1 MFISPELAIFEAMG
15 FLFPLFLLAGLS
27 LAIPV
32 LIHLF
37 NLRRYKRVNFPD
49 TRFLRN
55 IQLSTKRQSKIRN
68 WRLLAMRLLFLAA
81 LILAFAQP
89 YFGKNDTDATATVSA
104 IYIDNSYSMTIGD
117 GQENLLQQARNKAR
131 QLIAASD
138 ERARFLLL
146 SNDKLSATRPMLRS
160 EALEA
165 IQLLKPV
172 ARTATLRQVM
182 NSITAAQANER
193 RERWN
198 IYLFSDLQQ
207 NMFTDAGGKV
217 QPPANATVYCYP
229 LKAEKAGNL
238 YIDTAYFLSPNLDT
252 RQPNPLVIGI
262 KQSGPDK
269 KRTSN
274 LKVSVG
280 NQVRAVS
287 TIDMKGNTAITDT
300 LSLQLNGTGWQ
311 DISLSL
317 QDHPLSFDD
326 TFRIAARTAPDL
338 SVLVV
343 GDNTINPYLQ
353 AAFRTYQGF
362 RVQLEN
368 SSALNKAQWPQYSL
382 IILQQLSVITP
393 RIQEAVKEALQR
405 GQNVLVFP
413 GNITNTDGF
422 NQALKTWG
430 DISLGKEDTSRQ
442 QVVSMQQAHPLLQ
455 DVFEKIPDNIQL
467 PVAVKRY
474 PIEASVAANQ
484 QALMSFRDGKPFLAQ
499 YSLMQ
504 GKLYLC
510 ASGLDDRSSN
520 FALSYFFVPILYKM
534 AVQSGGGNMYA
545 LSIGSNKPLWLPVA
559 GSDDRKVWHLS
570 RESFDAIPS
579 QRPSGIG
586 VELYLNN
593 AVKEAG
599 FYRLY
604 SEASKD
610 SVLVGLNADRK
621 ESVLDYADRKKVENL
636 LQPTAV
642 TWLDDQSVKQHGW
655 NTAHT
660 PFPIWK
666 VCVLVALLCLGGE
679 TFLLLRKPKL
689 KEAEAAV
696 AA

>member
-1 MFISPELAIFEAMG
+1 MG
-15 FLFPLFLLAGLS
+15 FLFPLFLLAGVA

-89 YFGKNDTDATATVSA
+89 YTGGNKAIENKATIAA

-117 GQENLLQQARNKAR
+117 GQESLLQQAKNKAR

-138 ERARFLLL
+138 ERARYILL

-160 EALEA
+160 EALQA
-165 IQLLKPV
+165 LAAVKPV
-172 ARTATLRQVM
+172 ARIATLKQVM
-182 NSITAAQANER
+182 NSIAAAQTNER
-193 RERWN
+193 KEKWN

-207 NMFTDAGGKV
+207 SAFPDVGGKV
-217 QPPANATVYCYP
+217 TQPANATIYAYP
-229 LKAEKAGNL
+229 LRAGKASNL

-252 RQPNPLVIGI
+252 RQPNPLVVSV
-262 KQSGPDK
+262 KQSGAGRE
-269 KRTSN
+269 RTSN

-280 NQVRAVS
+280 GQVRAVS
-287 TIDMKGNTAITDT
+287 TIDMQENAVLTDT

-311 DISLSL
+311 DISLTL
-317 QDHPLSFDD
+317 EDHPLSFDD
-326 TFRIAARTAPDL
+326 TFRIAARTAPGL
-338 SVLVV
+338 SVLVL

-362 RVQLEN
+362 KVQLEN
-368 SSALNKAQWPQYSL
+368 SNAINKAQWPQYSL
-382 IILQQLSVITP
+382 IILQNLSIITP
-393 RIQEAVKEALQR
+393 ALQEAVKEALQR
-405 GQNVLVFP
+405 GQNILVFP
-413 GNITNTDGF
+413 GSIPNPESF
-422 NQALKTWG
+422 NQSLKAWG
-430 DISLGKEDTSRQ
+430 DITLGKEDTSKQ
-442 QVVSMQQAHPLLQ
+442 QVVSLQQAHPLLH
-455 DVFEKIPDNIQL
+455 DIFEKIPDNIQL
-467 PVAVKRY
+467 PVTIKRY
-474 PIEASVAANQ
+474 PIDASLAANQ
-484 QALMSFRDGKPFLAQ
+484 QSLMSFRDGKPFLAQ

-545 LSIGSNKPLWLPVA
+545 MSIGSNTPMWLPVA

-570 RESFDAIPS
+570 RNGFDAIPA

-599 FYRLY
+599 FYNLY

-621 ESVLDYADRKKVENL
+621 ESVLDYVSREKVGSL
-636 LQPTAV
+636 LQPDKI
-642 TWLDDQSVKQHGW
+642 TWLDDKAVKQYGW
-655 NTAHT
+655 NTVQS

-666 VCVLVALLCLGGE
+666 ICLVIALLCLAGE
-679 TFLLLRKPKL
+679 TYLLLRKPKM
-689 KEAEAAV
+689 KTGEGQEAV
-696 AA
+696 AV